1 MLTSVPLIAAT
12 TNAVGR
18 AQPPT
23 QHPDLVD
30 FDGAGR
36 LHRERS
42 EFITRFIFFF
52 MRKSYGLAGARG
64 LRLGKPFEEEM

>member
-1 MLTSVPLIAAT
+1 MSRPLIAPT
-12 TNAVGR
+12 TNAAWR
-18 AQPPT
+18 SQPPT

-30 FDGAGR
+30 FDEAGR

-52 MRKSYGLAGARG
+52 MRKSYRLAGAGG
-64 LRLGKPFEEEM
+64 LRLGKPSAEEL